1 MPDEQ
6 HAPTPHVGVHARRW
20 GPGAAGVVLLLHT
33 VLTRRHLAKSEAEL
47 VRLRADVAELQQR
60 TDELV
65 DRLRAEAR
73 TDALTG
79 LGNRRRWQ
87 EELPLEVER
96 ARRSGAGLAV
106 ALLDLDRL
114 KQVNDTAGHRAGDDL
129 LQAVAASFDTHLRAV
144 DLVARIG
151 GDEFAAAL
159 PDTSA
164 ETAHDAL
171 ERLRTSLP
179 SGATCSVGLALWD
192 GLESADDLVQRADDA
207 LYRAKADGRDR
218 LVIG

>member
-1 MPDEQ
+1 MPEDQ
-6 HAPTPHVGVHARRW
+6 HVPTPQIDVPRW
-20 GPGAAGVVLLLHT
+20 VPWAAGVGLLLAA
-33 VLTRRHLAKSEAEL
+33 VLSRRQLTRSRVEVL
-47 VRLRADVAELQQR
+47 RLRTDVAELQHR

-73 TDALTG
+73 TDPLTG

-96 ARRSGAGLAV
+96 ARRSGTGLAV
-106 ALLDLDRL
+106 ALFDLDRF
-114 KQVNDTAGHRAGDDL
+114 KQLNDTAGHRAGDDL
-129 LQAVAASFDTHLRAV
+129 LQAVASSFTTHLRAV
-144 DLVARIG
+144 DLVSRIG
-151 GDEFAAAL
+151 GDEFATAL

-164 ETAHDAL
+164 ETARDAL

-192 GLESADDLVQRADDA
+192 GRESADDLVQRADGA
-207 LYRAKADGRDR
+207 LYRAKAEGRDR
-218 LVIG
+218 LVTV